1 MSSCRRST
9 DCAEHIGTYRGNP
22 VRRRCSAKMRVAVRT
37 VSAAKA
43 KALPVA
49 IGHYDTNV
57 GQPTRGV
64 VDLEGTLT
72 VVSSIL
78 DSGSV
83 KLMLD
88 GQWGDIDDAPRTTDA
103 RSVPTR
109 KSSVIVEEGQTMVDL
124 TGVESWGIVKWCV

>member
-1 MSSCRRST
+1 
-9 DCAEHIGTYRGNP
+9 
-22 VRRRCSAKMRVAVRT
+22 MRVAVRT

-57 GQPTRGV
+57 GQSTRGV
-64 VDLEGTLT
+64 VNLEGTLT

-83 KLMLD
+83 KLML
-88 GQWGDIDDAPRTTDA
+88 
-103 RSVPTR
+103 
-109 KSSVIVEEGQTMVDL
+109 
-124 TGVESWGIVKWCV
+124 ESQ